1 MVLQSSEAPE
11 IEAEKWLNSNP
22 VTLEEG
28 VFVIDFWSYTCPDCS
43 QAFQA
48 LSKIHEETSATVIG
62 VHAPHFGFEESHH
75 IEKTLEKRSIE
86 QPVAVDSDKSV
97 WKDYGNRERPR
108 QVIVKDGEVA
118 WKNAGNSES
127 IENALKKALE
137 VDELPDL
144 DLEKS
149 HSPMIEL
156 GYSNVRGINDD
167 GNFRGEKEFEMPTAR
182 NMNRVYLSGRWKQT
196 EDYLEAVEEAVLK
209 IKFRASEINIIAES
223 SDSGTVEVLLD
234 SSEPE
239 EKKGEDLEEGVLK
252 VDHPDVYSIVETGD
266 QEQTEL
272 TLRPD
277 QGIKLYGISFR

>member
-1 MVLQSSEAPE
+1 MVLQSSEAPG
-11 IEAEKWLNSNP
+11 IKAEKWLNSDP

-28 VFVIDFWSYTCPDCS
+28 VFVIDFWSYTCPNCS

-48 LSKIHEETSATVIG
+48 LSKLHEETSATVIG
-62 VHAPHFGFEESHH
+62 VHAPHFGFEEDHH
-75 IEKTLEKRSIE
+75 VEKTLEKRSIE

-118 WKNAGNSES
+118 WKNAGDSES
-127 IENALKKALE
+127 IENALKRVLE

-182 NMNRVYLSGRWKQT
+182 NMNRIYLSGKWKQT
-196 EDYLEAVEEAVLK
+196 ENYLKAVEESVLK
-209 IKFRASEINIIAES
+209 IKVRASEIDIIAES
-223 SDSGTVEVLLD
+223 SDSGRVGVLLD

-239 EKKGEDLEEGVLK
+239 ERRGEDLEEGVLK
-252 VDHPDVYSIVETGD
+252 VDHPDVYSMFETED